1 MHRFFFPSIVSS
13 FSGAFALRHDIL
25 MRAPVQKLGVIGANR
40 YSAPLVHWVLARGYP
55 VVWLEKEFSSLEV
68 HLESV
73 RNGLSKAVHAGQ
85 MTALARDSI
94 LSLLSGTTQYS
105 DLSGCNM
112 VVDMNPDDPEEKR
125 EVIGRIEKYISPE
138 SPIGISL
145 DTLTVTQL
153 AGEVLHPGRLF
164 RLRPIGLP
172 PRTLVGLEIVAGR
185 KTDPVTIQTASDFS
199 LMLEL
204 PPMIAHEGPGGVA
217 NRLLARCF
225 SEARVLT
232 RADRKHL
239 SDLDAELR
247 RRGWETLP
255 GETMEKIGRS
265 GVRQILAFFHR
276 FYGDT
281 FFVGEDDEIRGGYS
295 RLPSLS
301 ETPEIRT
308 VSEIADLWI
317 LSLQNEAVQMVYEN
331 VASWETVDRV
341 SEMVFGLV
349 PDKAGLLGRGAARGW
364 SVVLSG
370 VWTLSSLTSGRIW
383 PSPLLHLIG
392 IESRYDGRNLT

>member
-1 MHRFFFPSIVSS
+1 
-13 FSGAFALRHDIL
+13 

-55 VVWLEKEFSSLEV
+55 VVWLEKEFFSLEV
-68 HLESV
+68 QLESV
-73 RNGLSKAVHAGQ
+73 RNGLAKAVHAGQ

-112 VVDMNPDDPEEKR
+112 VVEMNPDDPEEKH
-125 EVIGRIEKYISPE
+125 EVVGRIEEYVSPE

-164 RLRPIGLP
+164 CLRPIGLP

-185 KTDPVTIQTASDFS
+185 ETDPVTIQMASDFS
-199 LMLEL
+199 TMLEL
-204 PPMIAHEGPGGVA
+204 SPVIAQEGPGGVA

-225 SEARVLT
+225 SEARALT
-232 RADRKHL
+232 RADRTRL

-255 GETMEKIGRS
+255 GETMEKIGHL

-276 FYGDT
+276 FYGNT
-281 FFVGEDDEIRGGYS
+281 FLIGEDDEIRGGYS
-295 RLPSLS
+295 RLSSIQEAPD
-301 ETPEIRT
+301 IRT
-308 VSEIADLWI
+308 VSEVADLWI
-317 LSLQNEAVQMVYEN
+317 LSLQNEAVQIVCEN

-341 SEMVFGLV
+341 SEMVFGLS

-370 VWTLSSLTSGRIW
+370 VWTLSSMTSGRIW

-392 IESRYDGRNLT
+392 IQSRYDGRADKSHMKKALEESGPLSERFPG